1 MSLGESN
8 LAAAKYRLIYLR
20 VECQALLQT
29 LQQQHKCMAN
39 VKESMKLLRFLMFE
53 LRIFTY
59 DT

>member
-39 VKESMKLLRFLMFE
+39 VKESMKLLRFLS
-53 LRIFTY
+53 LN
-59 DT
+59 